1 MTREILE
8 TRRQVV
14 SAIIRAYPG
23 GREGAAGR
31 LGLSLKQFDNHA
43 YENNGHRPLD
53 DSQIIQLEA
62 VTGTRFLAEYV
73 CQQYAGFYVPMPAAE
88 LLDNIE
94 LHQRSLRTS
103 SKRGRVDQYI
113 AKALEDGEIGSS
125 ERREILALHAKH
137 LAERHGQ
144 VLATITLHT
153 REKQP

>member
-53 DSQIIQLEA
+53 DSQIAALEA
-62 VTGTRFLAEYV
+62 VTNTTFLADYI
-73 CQQYAGFYVPMPAAE
+73 CQQFGGFFVHMPATE

-103 SKRGRVDQYI
+103 SRRGKVDQHI
-113 AKALEDGEIGSS
+113 AKALEDGEICPR
-125 ERREILALHAKH
+125 EKREILALHAKH

-153 REKQP
+153 RETQP

>member
-14 SAIIRAYPG
+14 SAVIRAYPG

-62 VTGTRFLAEYV
+62 VTQTTFLADYI

-103 SKRGRVDQYI
+103 SKRGQVDQYI
-113 AKALEDGEIGSS
+113 AKALADGEISGR
-125 ERREILALHAKH
+125 EKREILALHAKH

-144 VLATITLHT
+144 VLATIALHS
-153 REKQP
+153 RGDV

>member
-1 MTREILE
+1 MSREILE

-23 GREGAAGR
+23 GREGAAGL

-53 DSQIIQLEA
+53 DSQVAALEEVTKTTFLVDYICQLYGGYF
-62 VTGTRFLAEYV
+62 VY
-73 CQQYAGFYVPMPAAE
+73 MPSTDQ
-88 LLDNIE
+88 LDNIA

-103 SKRGRVDQYI
+103 SRSGKVDQYI
-113 AKALEDGEIGSS
+113 AQALEDGEIC
-125 ERREILALHAKH
+125 EREKLEILALHAKH

-144 VLATITLHT
+144 VLATIDLHT
-153 REKQP
+153 REKE

>member
-8 TRRQVV
+8 TRRQVI
-14 SAIIRAYPG
+14 SAVIRAYPG

-62 VTGTRFLAEYV
+62 VTKTTYLAEYI

-94 LHQRSLRTS
+94 LHQRGLRTS
-103 SKRGRVDQYI
+103 SKRGLVDQYI
-113 AKALEDGEIGSS
+113 AKALDDGEISPR
-125 ERREILALHAKH
+125 EKQEILALHTKH

-144 VLATITLHT
+144 VLATITLHS
-153 REKQP
+153 RNKE

>member
-1 MTREILE
+1 MSREILE

-14 SAIIRAYPG
+14 SAVIRAYPG

-53 DSQIIQLEA
+53 DSQIVQLEA
-62 VTGTRFLAEYV
+62 VTKTTYLAEYI

-94 LHQRSLRTS
+94 LHQRGLRTS
-103 SKRGRVDQYI
+103 SKRGLVDQYI
-113 AKALEDGEIGSS
+113 AKALDDGEISS
-125 ERREILALHAKH
+125 AEKREILALHAKH
-137 LAERHGQ
+137 LSERHGQ
-144 VLATITLHT
+144 VLATITLHS
-153 REKQP
+153 RVKP

>member
-8 TRRQVV
+8 TRRQVI

-23 GREGAAGR
+23 GREGAAGL

-53 DSQIIQLEA
+53 DSQITALEA
-62 VTGTRFLAEYV
+62 VTNTTLLADYI
-73 CQQYAGFYVPMPAAE
+73 CQQFGGFFVPMPATE

-94 LHQRSLRTS
+94 LHQRGLRTS
-103 SKRGRVDQYI
+103 TQNGLVDQYI
-113 AKALEDGEIGSS
+113 AQALDDGEITSS
-125 ERREILALHAKH
+125 EKREILALHAKH
-137 LAERHGQ
+137 LSERHGQ

-153 REKQP
+153 REKP